1 MVNPDYVEGK
11 EGQSENDRYIG
22 YCVEVAQ
29 KLAEHIGYDY
39 VIRVVGDGK
48 YGSQEANGSWNG
60 MIGELIRGVSRL
72 PAISGSR
79 E

>member
-22 YCVEVAQ
+22 YCVDLAER
-29 KLAEHIGYDY
+29 LAEHIGYDY
-39 VIRVVGDGK
+39 VIRVVQDGN
-48 YGSQEANGSWNG
+48 YGTQEGNGSWNG
-60 MIGELIRGVSRL
+60 MIGELLRGVSRL
-72 PAISGSR
+72 PTISGSR